1 MKKPM
6 KVIAIGNFD
15 GVHRGHRHLFQLG
28 SGVAGD
34 LAAYSAGHTAGI
46 DSLTAVTFEP
56 LPIAVLKPDRPMGRL
71 TPAIE
76 RAELLRSTCGVT
88 DIIELTPTAELLGRS
103 AEAFIEQLRGECPF
117 DVVVEGPDFRFGR
130 NRSGSLGTLR
140 ELGAKHGFAVIEAAP
155 LTVTLTDGST
165 VEARSSVARAL
176 LEQGRV
182 ADAACVFGR
191 AYELRCL
198 TVQGDQRGRTL
209 GWPTANLNTHGR
221 ILPADGVYA
230 GEATL
235 PDGRCVI
242 AAISIGTKPTCDGM
256 TRTCES
262 TLLAADG
269 QAIELP
275 LDWYGWNIRLRFMSW
290 IRAQERFDSVHTL
303 LDELERDRA
312 RIIRAMSVSR
322 AV

>member
-1 MKKPM
+1 
-6 KVIAIGNFD
+6 
-15 GVHRGHRHLFQLG
+15 
-28 SGVAGD
+28 
-34 LAAYSAGHTAGI
+34 
-46 DSLTAVTFEP
+46 
-56 LPIAVLKPDRPMGRL
+56 
-71 TPAIE
+71 
-76 RAELLRSTCGVT
+76 
-88 DIIELTPTAELLGRS
+88 
-103 AEAFIEQLRGECPF
+103 
-117 DVVVEGPDFRFGR
+117 
-130 NRSGSLGTLR
+130 
-140 ELGAKHGFAVIEAAP
+140 
-155 LTVTLTDGST
+155 
-165 VEARSSVARAL
+165 
-176 LEQGRV
+176 
-182 ADAACVFGR
+182 
-191 AYELRCL
+191 
-198 TVQGDQRGRTL
+198 VQGDQRGRTI

-242 AAISIGTKPTCDGM
+242 AAISIGTKPTFDGT

-312 RIIRAMSVSR
+312 RIIRVMSVSR